1 MLGILDGVN
10 RLLDKPDFGK
20 LFLRVSFS
28 VLMLFHGW
36 HKVHGGIGGIEG
48 MLASAGLPAFI
59 GYGVYVGEVITPI
72 LMILGILT
80 RPSALIFSFTMV
92 VATLLVHPDGF
103 ITLAKTGAWG
113 VEGTAVFF
121 FAGIAI
127 ALLGSG
133 KYSVMSN
140 PRWR

>member
-1 MLGILDGVN
+1 MLDRVN
-10 RLLDKPDFGK
+10 QLLDKPDCGK
-20 LFLRVSFS
+20 LVLRLSFS
-28 VLMLFHGW
+28 ILVLFHGV
-36 HKVHGGIGGIEG
+36 HKLIAGVGGIQG
-48 MLASAGLPAFI
+48 MLAAHGLPGFI
-59 GYGVYVGEVITPI
+59 AYGVFIGEVIAPV

-80 RPSALIFSFTMV
+80 RPAALSFAFTMI
-92 VATLLVHPDGF
+92 VAFALAHPEAIFTLD
-103 ITLAKTGAWG
+103 KTGAWG
-113 VEGTAVFF
+113 IENVAVYF

>member
-1 MLGILDGVN
+1 MLGILDSVN

-28 VLMLFHGW
+28 ILMLFHGW
-36 HKVHGGIGGIEG
+36 HKVHGGIGAIEG
-48 MLASAGLPAFI
+48 MLTSAGLPAFV

-92 VATLLVHPDGF
+92 VATLLVNSGGF
-103 ITLAKTGAWG
+103 ATLAKTGAWG

>member
-1 MLGILDGVN
+1 MFDRINQMLDH
-10 RLLDKPDFGK
+10 PDCGK
-20 LFLRVSFS
+20 LILRLSFS
-28 VLMLFHGW
+28 ILMLFHGI
-36 HKVHGGIGGIEG
+36 HKLEGGIGGILG
-48 MLASAGLPAFI
+48 MLTAQGLPAFI
-59 GYGVYVGEVITPI
+59 GYGVYIGEVVAPV

-80 RPSALIFSFTMV
+80 RPSALVFAVTMV
-92 VATLLVHPDGF
+92 VALLLANPGMVFTLD
-103 ITLAKTGAWG
+103 KTGAWG
-113 VEGTAVFF
+113 AEEIAVYF